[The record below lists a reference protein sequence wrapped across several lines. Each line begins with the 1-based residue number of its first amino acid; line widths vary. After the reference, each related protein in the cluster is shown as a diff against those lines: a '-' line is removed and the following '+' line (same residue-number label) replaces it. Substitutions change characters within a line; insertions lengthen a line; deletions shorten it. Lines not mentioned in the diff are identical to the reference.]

1 MTFCTICGRVSL
13 NESDYCQY
21 HQEALNNLRSSYEHW
36 KKASGAS
43 WEEYIEKL
51 CEIEETGRWV
61 FDVAEQ
67 IRSGNDLST
76 PT

>member
-1 MTFCTICGRVSL
+1 MTFCTICGRASL

-67 IRSGNDLST
+67 IRSGNDLSK